1 MNDFQLHFRK
11 NVHYCRFFQG
21 KMTFVVE
28 IRHQKKGE
36 MLPCKSDVMYQT
48 LMLLVKQYTIINLV
62 KLLLSS
68 AE

>member
-1 MNDFQLHFRK
+1 
-11 NVHYCRFFQG
+11 
-21 KMTFVVE
+21 MTFVVE